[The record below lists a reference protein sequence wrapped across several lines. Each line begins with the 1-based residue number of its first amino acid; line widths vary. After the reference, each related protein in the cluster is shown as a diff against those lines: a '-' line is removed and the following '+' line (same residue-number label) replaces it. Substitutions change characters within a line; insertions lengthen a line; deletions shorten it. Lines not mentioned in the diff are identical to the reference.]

1 MNKVEQELEYMEKVK
16 EYHQGKDVKY
26 AIFTMGCQ
34 LNENDSEKIEG
45 MLVGMGY
52 TKTEDSKQADI
63 IVYNTCCVRE
73 NAEER
78 LFGKLGEIKKQKE
91 EKGTVIAIGGCMM
104 QEKHI
109 TEKIKKSYPFVDIL
123 FGTHTLY
130 KLPEDIYHILEN
142 RKKIEDIAY
151 IDGEVIEGIPIVRGD
166 HIKASV
172 TIMNGCNNFCS
183 YCIVP
188 YVRGRERSRSP
199 RDILEEIESL
209 AKQGYKEVTLL
220 GQNVNSYLR
229 VEREKNIPFEEYR
242 GVNSFATLLREVN
255 KIEGIER
262 IRFVSPHPKDFT
274 QDVIEAIRD
283 CEKVSKIIHLP
294 LQAGS
299 TSVLKAMNRK
309 YTKEQYLELVD
320 KIKREIPHVV
330 FSTDIIVGFPGETQ
344 RNFEDTLDV
353 VKKVGYEQ
361 VFMFIYSRRVGT
373 PGDKMENQIPEDT
386 KHKRFDKLKALV
398 ESQIEENNQKYI
410 GTVQRVLVEGT
421 SKNNENM
428 LTGRTDSNKVVIFEG
443 DSSLINKTIDLEI
456 VSEHMWYLKGKIL
469 NKECD

>member
-330 FSTDIIVGFPGETQ
+330 FSTDIIV
-344 RNFEDTLDV
+344 
-353 VKKVGYEQ
+353 
-361 VFMFIYSRRVGT
+361 
-373 PGDKMENQIPEDT
+373 
-386 KHKRFDKLKALV
+386 
-398 ESQIEENNQKYI
+398 
-410 GTVQRVLVEGT
+410 
-421 SKNNENM
+421 
-428 LTGRTDSNKVVIFEG
+428 
-443 DSSLINKTIDLEI
+443 
-456 VSEHMWYLKGKIL
+456 
-469 NKECD
+469 